1 MADGYRNRVPL
12 CGPLWLRMEFTSL
25 QSDRMSVAVSML
37 ASFVVFIWS
46 SNLKGKE
53 RKGKEEYL
61 YSAFLHQGTHKA
73 LRHGSH
79 SITCK
84 QHRG

>member
-37 ASFVVFIWS
+37 ASFVVFI
-46 SNLKGKE
+46 
-53 RKGKEEYL
+53 
-61 YSAFLHQGTHKA
+61 
-73 LRHGSH
+73 
-79 SITCK
+79 
-84 QHRG
+84 